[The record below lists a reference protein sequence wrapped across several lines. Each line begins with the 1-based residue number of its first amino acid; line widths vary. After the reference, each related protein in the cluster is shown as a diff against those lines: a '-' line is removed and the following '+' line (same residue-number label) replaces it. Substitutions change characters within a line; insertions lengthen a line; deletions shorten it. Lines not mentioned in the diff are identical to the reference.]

1 MLGKL
6 LHTNNGLA
14 VTERKRTLLEKLRKG
29 GGKAEKKQDFRVR
42 QKPGAYSC
50 VVPDRLKECGH
61 NGGKGIEITNKI

>member
-29 GGKAEKKQDFRVR
+29 GGKAEKK
-42 QKPGAYSC
+42 
-50 VVPDRLKECGH
+50 
-61 NGGKGIEITNKI
+61 